1 ITAIWADDDEI
12 ATKRNVQ
19 ELLSLYPNANKK
31 MIELSPKYLG
41 YKSIGHM
48 LLFKKSHQKLWSI
61 LEQEIK
67 H

>member
-1 ITAIWADDDEI
+1 
-12 ATKRNVQ
+12 
-19 ELLSLYPNANKK
+19 
-31 MIELSPKYLG
+31 

>member
-1 ITAIWADDDEI
+1 
-12 ATKRNVQ
+12 
-19 ELLSLYPNANKK
+19 SLYPNANKK
-31 MIELSPKYLG
+31 MIELSPKDLG

>member
-1 ITAIWADDDEI
+1 FLVDDDEI
-12 ATKRNVQ
+12 TKKLNEK

-31 MIELSPKYLG
+31 MIELSPKDIG
-41 YKSIGHM
+41 YKSICHM